1 MLAPLPT
8 EQKTYLP
15 QRLKMSYEEYLNW
28 PSDSQKIEWSNGE
41 AIIYM
46 PASDRHQD
54 MIGFLYSLL
63 RTFVELFGLGFVR
76 QAPFEVKLWPDGP
89 SREPDLF
96 FLSHNNPAQVTSTL
110 ITGAPD
116 LVVELISRGSV
127 TIDRVD
133 KFREYEQAGVK
144 EYWLIEARPRRHNAE
159 FFVLD
164 PEIGYVPAEPD
175 ENNLYRSTVLPHFW
189 LNTDWLLQQPFV
201 ELALAEIML
210 TIDDLPA
217 TDKAF
222 YQNAYQFYAQKSN
235 PS

>member
-1 MLAPLPT
+1 MLSPLPVL
-8 EQKTYLP
+8 EKQYQP
-15 QRLKMSYEEYLNW
+15 QRLAMGYEEYRDFA
-28 PSDSQKIEWSNGE
+28 SESQKMEWVNGE
-41 AIIYM
+41 VVIYM

-63 RTFVELFGLGFVR
+63 RSFIELFGLGLVR

-96 FLSHNNPAQVTSTL
+96 FISQDNPAGITPTL

-116 LVVELISRGSV
+116 LVIELISKGSV

-159 FFVLD
+159 VVVLD
-164 PEIGYVPAEPD
+164 PEAGYIPVEPD

-189 LNTDWLLQQPFV
+189 LNTDWLQQQPFV

-210 TIDDLPA
+210 TIDDLPPA
-217 TDKAF
+217 DKAF
-222 YQNAYQFYAQKSN
+222 YQNAYQFYAAKS
-235 PS
+235 

>member
-15 QRLKMSYEEYLNW
+15 QRLKMSYEEYLSL
-28 PSDSQKIEWSNGE
+28 PSDSQKIEWNNGE

-96 FLSHNNPAQVTSTL
+96 FLSYNNPAQVTPTL

-116 LVVELISRGSV
+116 LVIELISRGSV

-164 PEIGYVPAEPD
+164 PEIGYVPVEPD
-175 ENNLYRSTVLPHFW
+175 ENNRYRCTVLPHFW

-210 TIDDLPA
+210 TMADLPPA
-217 TDKAF
+217 DKAF
-222 YQNAYQFYAQKSN
+222 YENAYQFYAQKSK
-235 PS
+235 SS

>member
-8 EQKTYLP
+8 EQKAYLP
-15 QRLKMSYEEYLNW
+15 QRLKMSYEEYLNL
-28 PSDSQKIEWSNGE
+28 PSDAQKIEWSNGE
-41 AIIYM
+41 AIVYI

-54 MIGFLYSLL
+54 MIGFLYALL

-76 QAPFEVKLWPDGP
+76 QAPFEVKLWENGP

-96 FLSHNNPAQVTSTL
+96 FLSHTNPATITSTL

-116 LVVELISRGSV
+116 LVIELISRGSV

-144 EYWLIEARPRRHNAE
+144 EYWLIDARPRRHHVE
-159 FFVLD
+159 FFVQD
-164 PEIGYVPAEPD
+164 SEIGYIPVEPD
-175 ENNLYRSTVLPHFW
+175 ENNIYRSTILPHFW
-189 LNTDWLLQQPFV
+189 LNADWLLQQPFI

-210 TIDDLPA
+210 TIDSLPPA
-217 TDKAF
+217 DKAF
-222 YQNAYQFYAQKSN
+222 VTIQV
-235 PS
+235 

>member
-1 MLAPLPT
+1 MLSPLPVL
-8 EQKTYLP
+8 EKQYQP
-15 QRLKMSYEEYLNW
+15 QRLAMGYEEYRDFA
-28 PSDSQKIEWSNGE
+28 SESQKMEWVNGE
-41 AIIYM
+41 VVIYM

-63 RTFVELFGLGFVR
+63 RSFIELFGLGLVR

-96 FLSHNNPAQVTSTL
+96 FISQDNPAGITPTL

-116 LVVELISRGSV
+116 LVIELISKGSV

-164 PEIGYVPAEPD
+164 PEAGYIPVEPN

-189 LNTDWLLQQPFV
+189 LNTDWLQQQPFV

-210 TIDDLPA
+210 TIDDLPPA
-217 TDKAF
+217 DKAF
-222 YQNAYQFYAQKSN
+222 YQNAYQFYAAKS
-235 PS
+235 

>member
-1 MLAPLPT
+1 MLSPLPVL
-8 EQKTYLP
+8 EKQYQP
-15 QRLKMSYEEYLNW
+15 QRLAMGYEEYRDFA
-28 PSDSQKIEWSNGE
+28 SESQKMEWVNGE
-41 AIIYM
+41 VVIYM

-63 RTFVELFGLGFVR
+63 RSFIELFGLGLVR

-96 FLSHNNPAQVTSTL
+96 FISQDNPAGITPTL

-116 LVVELISRGSV
+116 LVIELISKGSV

-164 PEIGYVPAEPD
+164 PEAGYIPVEPD

-189 LNTDWLLQQPFV
+189 LNTDWLQQQPFV

-210 TIDDLPA
+210 TIDDLPPA
-217 TDKAF
+217 DKAF
-222 YQNAYQFYAQKSN
+222 YQNAYQFYAAKS
-235 PS
+235 